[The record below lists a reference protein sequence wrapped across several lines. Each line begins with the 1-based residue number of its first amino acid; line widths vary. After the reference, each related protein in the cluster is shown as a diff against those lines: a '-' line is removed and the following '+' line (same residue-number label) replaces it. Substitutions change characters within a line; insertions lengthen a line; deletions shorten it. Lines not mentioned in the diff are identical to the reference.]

1 MIFILDCEDRATHI
15 QQLIA
20 STWKFPNSRLI
31 GIPGAHI
38 IDTFSHLRR
47 WDWKNIYEILGTGN
61 LPCHPTSKS
70 IWRCAPEFQTS
81 LESRNKVPD
90 GCCPDHTHSRVH
102 LQGSPCQLRTFWH
115 FRWSLST
122 RLALTPCQAGLVA
135 FLLSC
140 LSLVRMSWLE
150 KRCDW

>member
-61 LPCHPTSKS
+61 LPCHPTSRVFGVALQSSKQAS
-70 IWRCAPEFQTS
+70 
-81 LESRNKVPD
+81 KVETKFPMD
-90 GCCPDHTHSRVH
+90 VA
-102 LQGSPCQLRTFWH
+102 RTIP
-115 FRWSLST
+115 T
-122 RLALTPCQAGLVA
+122 LACICKGALAN
-135 FLLSC
+135 
-140 LSLVRMSWLE
+140 
-150 KRCDW
+150 